1 MIVQAE
7 IDRFSTVFI
16 TLMTKQIAIAMPMY
30 NESDG
35 ILQTLTQINEAFHSA
50 SYKVE
55 LFIQDDCSTDN
66 SFETV
71 TEIGKFSSL
80 QIHLEKNR
88 QNAGHGPT
96 TQRAYQRASESA
108 CDSVMQLDSDGQF
121 VAAELP
127 ALAQL
132 CSQEVPIVIGAR
144 RSRTDPWY
152 RKMITN
158 GLKIFLQVLVRC
170 KSSDPNTP
178 VRVYETNTLKTLLS
192 TLPENAMIPNIYLTI
207 SANDLEIP
215 VRTQIISHAVRS
227 GTNSQGTMWRNSS
240 RIQIAIPRRLISF
253 SARAFLE
260 LMHFVKDR
268 KRR

>member
-1 MIVQAE
+1 
-7 IDRFSTVFI
+7 
-16 TLMTKQIAIAMPMY
+16 MTKQIAIAMPMY

-35 ILQTLTQINEAFHSA
+35 ILQTLTQINEAFHNA

-66 SFETV
+66 SIETV

-88 QNAGHGPT
+88 SNAGHGPT
-96 TQRAYQRASESA
+96 TQRAYQRASESD
-108 CDSVMQLDSDGQF
+108 CDLVMQLDSDGQF
-121 VAAELP
+121 VAADLP

-132 CSQEVPIVIGAR
+132 CSYEVPIVIGAR

-152 RKMITN
+152 RKILTFV
-158 GLKIFLQVLVRC
+158 LRRFLQLAVHC
-170 KSSDPNTP
+170 KSEDPNSP
-178 VRVYETNTLKTLLS
+178 VRVYEKSTLHTLLAK
-192 TLPENAMIPNIYLTI
+192 LPENAQIPNIYLTI
-207 SANDLEIP
+207 TANDLHIP
-215 VRTQIISHAVRS
+215 TRYQAISHAVRS
-227 GTNSQGTMWRNSS
+227 GTNAQGTMWRSND

-253 SARAFLE
+253 STIAFFE
-260 LMHFVKDR
+260 LMHFIKDR

>member
-1 MIVQAE
+1 
-7 IDRFSTVFI
+7 
-16 TLMTKQIAIAMPMY
+16 MTKQIAIAMPMY

-71 TEIGKFSSL
+71 TEIGKFSSF

-88 QNAGHGPT
+88 RNVGHGPT
-96 TQRAYQRASESA
+96 TQRAYQRALESA
-108 CDSVMQLDSDGQF
+108 CDLVMQLDSDGQF

-132 CSQEVPIVIGAR
+132 CSHEVPIVIGAR

-152 RKMITN
+152 RKVLTN
-158 GLKIFLQVLVRC
+158 VLKIFLQISVQC
-170 KSSDPNTP
+170 KSSDPNSP
-178 VRVYETNTLKTLLS
+178 VRVYDKNTLKALLS
-192 TLPENAMIPNIYLTI
+192 KLPENAMIPNIYLTI
-207 SANDLEIP
+207 SANDFDIP
-215 VRTQIISHAVRS
+215 VHTLIVSHAVRS
-227 GTNSQGTMWRNSS
+227 GTNSQGTMWRNKS